1 VQIEV
6 GGKTEMGSS
15 LGNGPVNALD
25 NALRRA
31 LSVFFPE
38 VGNIKLLDFKVRVID
53 ATTTTAAKVRV
64 LIESTDGEDVWTTV
78 GVSFDIIE
86 ACLQA
91 LQDSYEYKLLK
102 SF

>member
-1 VQIEV
+1 
-6 GGKTEMGSS
+6 MGSS

-31 LSVFFPE
+31 LSTFYPE
-38 VGNIKLLDFKVRVID
+38 VRDLKLVDFKVRVID

-64 LIESTDGEDVWTTV
+64 LMESTDGKENWTTV

-91 LQDSYEYKLLK
+91 LQDSYEYKLMNIFK
-102 SF
+102 NT